1 MSQGIL
7 LVNLG
12 TPESPETSDIRDYF
26 IEFLMDPYVI
36 NLPWVFRTLIVYGF
50 ILPFRPARTSRAYK
64 KIWNS
69 AGLETGSPLLYNG
82 RNCAKKLSELINS
95 PVEIAMRYGKPSL
108 ETAIDNLTKS
118 GASSIK
124 LVPLYPQY
132 AESTWKTT
140 IEKVHHLVGSQTN
153 LDIIKPFFNN
163 KYYLD
168 SQAQIYDRFMPQ
180 RFDYLLFSY
189 HGLPNSQIK
198 KADPTKNHCLQSKD
212 CCENDSKAHETCYRY
227 QSLSTSREIAKRLS
241 LDEKTYGTSF
251 QSRVGATPWLV
262 PQTDKVLAELPSR
275 GIHHLAIACPAFVAD
290 NLETIEEIGI
300 VGKKTFLEAGG
311 KSFTLLPC
319 LNSEPE
325 WIRALQQIIRK

>member
-12 TPESPETSDIRDYF
+12 TPNSPEIKDIRNYF

-50 ILPFRPARTSRAYK
+50 ILPFRPSRTSRAYK

-69 AGLETGSPLLYNG
+69 AGLETGSPLLHHG
-82 RNCAKKLSELINS
+82 KNCAIKLSELLNI
-95 PVEIAMRYGKPSL
+95 PVEIGMRYGNPSL
-108 ETAIDNLTKS
+108 ERAIDNLTKS
-118 GASSIK
+118 GASSIT

-132 AESTWKTT
+132 AESTWRTT
-140 IEKVHHLVGSQTN
+140 IEKVRHLAESKIS
-153 LDIIKPFFNN
+153 LEIINPFFDNQ
-163 KYYLD
+163 YYLD
-168 SQAQIYDRFMPQ
+168 SQAQIYSRFLPQ
-180 RFDYLLFSY
+180 HFDYLLFSY

-198 KADPTKNHCLQSKD
+198 KADPTKNHCLQSID
-212 CCENDSKAHETCYRY
+212 CCEKVSEAHQTCYRY
-227 QSLSTSREIAKRLS
+227 QSLYTSREIAKRLG
-241 LDEKTYGTSF
+241 LDEKSYGTSF

-300 VGKKTFLEAGG
+300 VGKEIFFEAGG
-311 KSFTLLPC
+311 ESFTLLPC

-325 WIRALQQIIRK
+325 WINTLQQIITK